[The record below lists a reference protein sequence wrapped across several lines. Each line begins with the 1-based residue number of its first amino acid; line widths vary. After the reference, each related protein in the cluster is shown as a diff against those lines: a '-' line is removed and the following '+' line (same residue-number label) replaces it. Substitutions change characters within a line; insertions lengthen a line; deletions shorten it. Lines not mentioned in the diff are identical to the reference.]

1 MVPKI
6 DDYDADNE
14 GALNITCSKEEMLRE
29 WRKRKSVLIKE
40 VEATP
45 SEVHEIIMNKFQKC
59 FLL

>member
-6 DDYDADNE
+6 DDYDGDNE
-14 GALNITCSKEEMLRE
+14 GALNITCSKEGMLDLY
-29 WRKRKSVLIKE
+29 RKSELIKE

-45 SEVHEIIMNKFQKC
+45 SEVHEIIMNKFQKY